1 MATQVK
7 GTLDRINSI
16 MRKTKFGDKPAYSVQ
31 VDGDWYG
38 HGFQRPSAREGSVVQ
53 FTANQNSRGYWDIE
67 GEIEVLKAEQPA
79 APGGGGNTSG
89 GTAALSNRDKSITLQ
104 TAYKVAPMIVDTMIK
119 AEVLSFPKTKKEAS
133 QDAIMEVTQRIA
145 YELQAQFLEPDKFN
159 PLPDGVEDEQQYG
172 EFEDE

>member
-1 MATQVK
+1 MATQQVK
-7 GTLDRINSI
+7 GNLERINSI
-16 MRKTKFGDKPAYSVQ
+16 MRKTKFGEKPAYSVQ
-31 VDGDWYG
+31 VNGEWYG
-38 HGFQRPSAREGSVVQ
+38 NGFQRPGAREGSVVQ
-53 FTANQNSRGYWDIE
+53 FTAAQNARGYWDID

-79 APGGGGNTSG
+79 SSGSSNTG

-104 TAYKVAPMIVDTMIK
+104 TAYKVAPMIVDTMVK

-133 QDAIMEVTQRIA
+133 QDAIMELTQRIA

-159 PLPDGVEDEQQYG
+159 PIPEGVEDEREYG